1 MNALVSV
8 HEGWGRD
15 TEIPSGKVQDMGM
28 VAEAVDARMQYPGSR
43 QRVGDKWFLQ
53 ESLSSSPFE
62 AKLGEMGGM
71 HALVRKLPSKCQP
84 CFSSELWKPHVTEPQ
99 QH

>member
-43 QRVGDKWFLQ
+43 QRVGDK
-53 ESLSSSPFE
+53 
-62 AKLGEMGGM
+62 
-71 HALVRKLPSKCQP
+71 
-84 CFSSELWKPHVTEPQ
+84 
-99 QH
+99 